1 MNILY
6 EMLPDAANR
15 PATASRSRRGTIETV
30 ISQPGLGM
38 LRAGTTKGIFMVK
51 SIYYRASLFGVLIV
65 FSMVATSRVA
75 EAQDAKAPDYEA
87 IVAAPDR
94 SDADRQ
100 TDQRRQPAKMLA
112 FTGLRSGM
120 KVLDMEANAGY
131 STELLAR
138 AVGPDGVVYAQDPA
152 ALIERFVKDKFDI
165 RAQKP
170 AMKNVVH
177 VIRNFDD
184 PIPPDV
190 SGLDLIT
197 FFFAY
202 HDVTYMQVDR
212 AEMNRKMFAA
222 LKPGGFLIIADHSAR
237 PGDGTNV
244 AKTLHRIEESTLR
257 QEIEAA
263 GFKLASEADFLRHPE
278 DPRDAA
284 VFHPQVPVD
293 EFVLRYQKPL

>member
-1 MNILY
+1 MNISIHRHAKVAGVLAVFSTI
-6 EMLPDAANR
+6 MACGTIS
-15 PATASRSRRGTIETV
+15 ATA
-30 ISQPGLGM
+30 
-38 LRAGTTKGIFMVK
+38 
-51 SIYYRASLFGVLIV
+51 
-65 FSMVATSRVA
+65 
-75 EAQDAKAPDYEA
+75 QDVKAPDYEA
-87 IVAAPDR
+87 IVASPDR

-100 TDQRRQPAKMLA
+100 ADKRREPAKLLA
-112 FTGLRSGM
+112 FAGVRTGM
-120 KVLDMEANAGY
+120 KVLDMEASAGY

-138 AVGPDGVVYAQDPA
+138 AVAPTGIVYAQDSA
-152 ALIERFVKDKFDI
+152 DVLERFVKDKFDI

-170 AMKNVVH
+170 VMKDVVH

-202 HDVTYMQVDR
+202 HDITYMPVDR

-222 LKPGGFLIIADHSAR
+222 LKPGGFLVIADHSAR
-237 PGDGTNV
+237 PGDGTGV

-257 QEIEAA
+257 QEIDAA
-263 GFKLASEADFLRHPE
+263 GFKLAGEADFLRHPD

-284 VFHPQVPVD
+284 VFRPQTPTD
-293 EFVLRYQKPL
+293 EFVLKYQKPM

>member
-1 MNILY
+1 MVISIHRHARAVG
-6 EMLPDAANR
+6 MLAVLSMFAAWNMVS
-15 PATASRSRRGTIETV
+15 ATAQDART
-30 ISQPGLGM
+30 P
-38 LRAGTTKGIFMVK
+38 
-51 SIYYRASLFGVLIV
+51 
-65 FSMVATSRVA
+65 
-75 EAQDAKAPDYEA
+75 DAKAPDYEV
-87 IVAAPDR
+87 IVASPDR

-100 TDQRRQPAKMLA
+100 ADQRRQPAKMLA
-112 FTGLRSGM
+112 FAGVKAGM

-138 AVGPDGVVYAQDPA
+138 TVGPAGVVYAQDSA
-152 ALIERFVKDKFDI
+152 AVIERFVKDKFDI

-177 VIRNFDD
+177 VVRNFDD
-184 PIPPDV
+184 PVPPEV
-190 SGLDLIT
+190 GGLDLIT

-202 HDVTYMQVDR
+202 HDVTYMEVDR
-212 AEMNRKMFAA
+212 AAMNQKMFAA

-237 PGDGTNV
+237 PGDGTTV

-263 GFKLASEADFLRHPE
+263 GFKLAGEADFLRHPE

-284 VFHPQVPVD
+284 VFRPQIPTD
-293 EFVLRYQKPL
+293 EFVLKYQKPL